1 MINLVG
7 HLTSSQLTWIQQ
19 EWEEWQGQQS
29 RREVSKRASPWPP
42 RARWGRRGCS
52 SSSPSAAA
60 PSDLPP
66 RSTPRLHMGT
76 HETSEFWE
84 LELVTAGCQTL
95 VWVGIDMWGGLLING
110 NTNSKCKVCH
120 VCQLW
125 HKVVKFGGKKY
136 GKFFQEVALIW
147 KITASIQDFVNL
159 PSYSKSPPLKK
170 SIALK
175 VGNINS
181 RE

>member
-52 SSSPSAAA
+52 SSSPSAVA

-125 HKVVKFGGKKY
+125 FLKDIGSLNLEEKRRSKFYKKLHLIEKLQLVFKISLICLPTQRVHLLRKV
-136 GKFFQEVALIW
+136 
-147 KITASIQDFVNL
+147 
-159 PSYSKSPPLKK
+159 
-170 SIALK
+170 
-175 VGNINS
+175 S
-181 RE
+181 R

>member
-1 MINLVG
+1 MIDLVG

-19 EWEEWQGQQS
+19 EWEEWQGQRS
-29 RREVSKRASPWPP
+29 MREVSKKASPWPP

-52 SSSPSAAA
+52 SSSPSAVAR
-60 PSDLPP
+60 SDLPP

-120 VCQLW
+120 ECQLW
-125 HKVVKFGGKKY
+125 FFKGQRVVNFGGKKV
-136 GKFFQEVALIW
+136 KNDKVLHEVKKLQLVF
-147 KITASIQDFVNL
+147 KILLTCL
-159 PSYSKSPPLKK
+159 PTQRVHLLWNRKDKYR
-170 SIALK
+170 A
-175 VGNINS
+175 
-181 RE
+181 

>member
-1 MINLVG
+1 MINRVG
-7 HLTSSQLTWIQQ
+7 HLTGSQLTWIQQ

-29 RREVSKRASPWPP
+29 RREVSKRASPWRP

-52 SSSPSAAA
+52 SSSPSAVAL
-60 PSDLPP
+60 SDLPP

-110 NTNSKCKVCH
+110 NTNLKCKDCH
-120 VCQLW
+120 ECQLW
-125 HKVVKFGGKKY
+125 FFKGQRVVNFGGKKVKNLQ
-136 GKFFQEVALIW
+136 GAAWSQKV
-147 KITASIQDFVNL
+147 TASIQDFVNL
-159 PSYSKSPPLKK
+159 PSYSKSPPLMK
-170 SIALK
+170 
-175 VGNINS
+175 
-181 RE
+181 